1 MRKAIK
7 WSGLAV
13 LVIGLGIQLIQPE
26 RTNPAVDESK
36 IIHAHV
42 NVPPEVRAIL
52 ERSCYDCHTHTTKW
66 PWYSYVAPVSWLLS
80 RDVKNGRASMNLST
94 WGDYSQRRQIAKLDQ
109 ICQELMD
116 DAMPI
121 KPYRIMHPNAALSK
135 AEVDMICTWV
145 DTERDRLMGSDT
157 SASAPK
163 K

>member
-26 RTNPAVDESK
+26 RTNPTVDESK
-36 IIHAHV
+36 IIYAHV
-42 NVPPEVRAIL
+42 NVPPEVKAIL

-66 PWYSYVAPVSWLLS
+66 PWYSYVAPVSWFLAK
-80 RDVKNGRASMNLST
+80 DVKNGRASMNLSA
-94 WGDYSQRRQIAKLDQ
+94 WGDYSQRKQIAKLDQ

-145 DTERDRLMGSDT
+145 DNERDRLMGPDT